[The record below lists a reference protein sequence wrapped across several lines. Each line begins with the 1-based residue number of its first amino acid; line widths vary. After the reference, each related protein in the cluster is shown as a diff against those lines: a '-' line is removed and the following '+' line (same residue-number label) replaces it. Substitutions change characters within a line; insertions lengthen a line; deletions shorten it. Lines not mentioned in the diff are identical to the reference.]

1 MIGNDIIALQVAAQ
15 ESRINR
21 KGFLEK
27 LFLPEEIQLIYHSP
41 DPATTTWLLWSCKEA
56 VYKIIHRYT
65 RERIYAPQRFHCH
78 LQQQESSAASG
89 TVVYEQQ
96 TCYFKSTITAD
107 YIHTYAAIAPAL
119 LNKMD
124 IFANTMQHHL
134 STPQRI
140 QPLLSNKEL
149 FCKNEAGI
157 PYILHRDTGE
167 QLPISVSHHGNYL
180 AFVKLSHLEK
190 V

>member
-27 LFLPEEIQLIYHSP
+27 LFLPEEIQLIYHSA

-65 RERIYAPQRFHCH
+65 RERRYAPQRFHCY
-78 LQQQESSAASG
+78 LQQQESGAAAG
-89 TVVYEQQ
+89 TVVYQQQ
-96 TCYFKSTITAD
+96 TCYFQSTITTD
-107 YIHTYAAIAPAL
+107 YIHTYAAITPAL
-119 LNKMD
+119 LEE
-124 IFANTMQHHL
+124 IEVFADTTQHCP

-140 QPLLSNKEL
+140 QPLLSNNEL
-149 FCKNEAGI
+149 FYKDEAGI
-157 PYILHRDTGE
+157 PYILHRDTGK
-167 QLPISVSHHGNYL
+167 QLPVSVSHHGNYL
-180 AFVKLSHLEK
+180 AFVKLSSLEK